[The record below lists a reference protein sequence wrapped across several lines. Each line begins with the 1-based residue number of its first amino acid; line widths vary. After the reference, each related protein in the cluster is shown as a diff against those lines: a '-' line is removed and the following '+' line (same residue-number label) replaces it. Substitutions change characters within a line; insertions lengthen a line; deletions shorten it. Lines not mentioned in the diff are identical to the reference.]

1 MGGGFVAS
9 QARHITDH
17 GQEYR
22 RDVGTVGVV
31 FLVVN
36 GLIGSGIF
44 GLPELLHQAVGTFA
58 PWLMLAGAMLIASVF
73 FCFAELAR
81 LTHRSGGPQRFVTD
95 AFGGFPGFQV
105 GWLWYFGRMVAH
117 AANVTVLVSY
127 AAAFWPVLGEGV
139 ARSCAIVV
147 IIGLV
152 TVLNVVGIKRAVSVL
167 GALTLFK
174 LVPLVLLV
182 GVVLVANPSMKPVS
196 LPQFS
201 AVEGVALA
209 ALYAFIG
216 CENATIPAGE
226 TRNPKRSVPRALLI
240 SLAIVGLIYFGLQL
254 AYSNSPVAGTGSEA
268 PLAVL
273 AGHYAGNAGSLLI
286 AATVIVSV
294 LGNSVAGHTTAS
306 RMTAA
311 LSDDRLILRW
321 FGRVSRWGTP
331 ANSIVFF
338 GLGALLFALTG
349 TFVALAISSTLAR
362 LLVYIASIGALPRLR
377 RLAGLDAFT
386 LPLGAAAGIALSLC
400 AWASS
405 QSSREQWI
413 LIAAFLCAGTVLF
426 FIARY
431 FPSAAPDHQ
440 T

>member
-1 MGGGFVAS
+1 MGS
-9 QARHITDH
+9 QAQQITDR

-22 RDVGTVGVV
+22 RDVRTAGVV

-44 GLPELLHQAVGTFA
+44 ALPELLHQAVGTFA

-73 FCFAELAR
+73 FCFADLAK
-81 LTHRSGGPQRFVTD
+81 LTDRSGGPQRFVTD
-95 AFGGFPGFQV
+95 AFGRFPGFQV
-105 GWLWYFGRMVAH
+105 GWLFYFGRMVAH
-117 AANVTVLVSY
+117 AANVTVLVAYS
-127 AAAFWPVLGEGV
+127 AAFWPILGEGLP
-139 ARSCAIVV
+139 RSFSIVL
-147 IIGLV
+147 IIGMV
-152 TVLNVVGIKRAVSVL
+152 TVLNIVGIKRAVSVL
-167 GALTLFK
+167 GVLTLFK
-174 LVPLVLLV
+174 LIPLVLLV
-182 GVVLVANPSMKPVS
+182 GLVLLANPSMEPVS

-226 TRNPKRSVPRALLI
+226 VTDPKKSVPRALLI
-240 SLAIVGLIYFGLQL
+240 SLAIVAFIYFGLQF
-254 AYSNSPVAGTGSEA
+254 AYSNSPVAGTGSDA
-268 PLAVL
+268 PLAAL
-273 AGHYAGNAGSLLI
+273 GGYYAGNIGSLLI
-286 AATVIVSV
+286 GATVIVSV
-294 LGNSVAGHTTAS
+294 LGNSVAGHTIAS

-311 LSDDRLILRW
+311 LSEDRLIPGW

-338 GLGALLFALTG
+338 GFGAILFALSG

-377 RLAGLDAFT
+377 KLAGLDALT
-386 LPLGAAAGIALSLC
+386 LPLGVAAVIALSLC
-400 AWASS
+400 VWASS
-405 QSSREQWI
+405 QSSREQWT
-413 LIAAFLCAGTVLF
+413 LIAAFLGAGTVLF
-426 FIARY
+426 FIARHS
-431 FPSAAPDHQ
+431 PAAATDRR